1 MSRVS
6 FDNSFRLA
14 VNSLGQS
21 GARLQTSQEQLASS
35 KRVNR
40 SSDDPVAAPKILQLA
55 TSLVR
60 MNEFDKN
67 LDFAEGRLAQVSD
80 HLSRIADLLSNLK
93 EAAVQG
99 ANGTYSAADRAS
111 LKAQAGSVLDQID
124 SFVAALGEGKLGLNR
139 TADVADGTKFPVSL
153 TTTDLNAL
161 KTLKTDLRELIYPA
175 NPAAATSND
184 LSTAAGWNRLL
195 GKVDGELALT
205 SDTGALVMA
214 TRYGSF
220 YQQVE
225 NVRDTRSSLRLE
237 FERIMSNLRDAD
249 IAEVSINISRD
260 QTVLE
265 ALQKSYSKLQG
276 MSLFNFL

>member
-161 KTLKTDLRELIYPA
+161 TTLKTDLRALIYPA
-175 NPAAATSND
+175 NPADPTSND

-220 YQQVE
+220 YQQDE

>member
-60 MNEFDKN
+60 MKEFDKN

-195 GKVDGELALT
+195 GKVDNELALT

-214 TRYGSF
+214 TRYGAF

-225 NVRDTRSSLRLE
+225 NVRDTRSSLRLD

>member
-60 MNEFDKN
+60 MKEFDKN

-161 KTLKTDLRELIYPA
+161 TTLKTDLRALIYPA
-175 NPAAATSND
+175 NPADPTSND

>member
-124 SFVAALGEGKLGLNR
+124 SFVAALGEGELGLNR

-161 KTLKTDLRELIYPA
+161 TTLKTDLRALIYPA
-175 NPAAATSND
+175 NPADPTSND

>member
-60 MNEFDKN
+60 MKEFDKN

-80 HLSRIADLLSNLK
+80 HLSRIADLLYNLK

-195 GKVDGELALT
+195 GKVDNELALT

-214 TRYGSF
+214 TRYGAF

-225 NVRDTRSSLRLE
+225 NVRDTRSSLRLD

>member
-1 MSRVS
+1 
-6 FDNSFRLA
+6 
-14 VNSLGQS
+14 
-21 GARLQTSQEQLASS
+21 
-35 KRVNR
+35 
-40 SSDDPVAAPKILQLA
+40 
-55 TSLVR
+55 
-60 MNEFDKN
+60 
-67 LDFAEGRLAQVSD
+67 
-80 HLSRIADLLSNLK
+80 LLSNLK

-195 GKVDGELALT
+195 GKVDNELALT

-214 TRYGSF
+214 TRYGAF

-225 NVRDTRSSLRLE
+225 NVRDTRSSLRLD

>member
-161 KTLKTDLRELIYPA
+161 TTLKTDLRALIYPA
-175 NPAAATSND
+175 NPADPTSND